1 MEQIDRFK
9 AFLVADTIQNPN
21 VVFSELNKLVADL
34 VGDAAT
40 FKVVATPAATPGAG
54 AVLINSTVA
63 LASTTGDATIRYTT
77 GTSAPA
83 DPTATSPIYTGPITI
98 PATGLIIKAKA
109 WKGYQTASNIL
120 SATYTITKAA
130 TPTATP
136 GAGAVADNSSVVL
149 ACATAG
155 STIYYTVDGSTPD
168 NTKTLYTAPVVITD
182 AVTIKAIA
190 YAPNYA
196 ASNVL
201 TAAYTISG

>member
-1 MEQIDRFK
+1 MEQIDRLKEFFNEQK
-9 AFLVADTIQNPN
+9 IYNPN
-21 VVFSELNKLVADL
+21 LIFSEIDKVIADV

-40 FKVVATPAATPGAG
+40 FKVVATPVATPGAG
-54 AVLINSTVA
+54 EVLINSTVA
-63 LASTTGDATIRYTT
+63 LSDTTGDATIRYTT

-83 DPTATSPIYTGPITI
+83 DPTASSPIYTGPITI

-109 WKGYQTASNIL
+109 WKGYQTASSIL

-136 GAGAVADNSSVVL
+136 DAGAVADNSEVVL

-155 STIYYTVDGSTPD
+155 STIYYTVDGSDPD

-196 ASNVL
+196 ASEVL
-201 TAAYTISG
+201 TAAYTISA